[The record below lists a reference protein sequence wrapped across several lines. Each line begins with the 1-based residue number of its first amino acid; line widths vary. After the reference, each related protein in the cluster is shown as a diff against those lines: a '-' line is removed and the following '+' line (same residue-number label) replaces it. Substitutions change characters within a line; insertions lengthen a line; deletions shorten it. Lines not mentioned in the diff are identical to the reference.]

1 MKDVIELTKALV
13 PLAWPAI
20 LAIVLWKLF
29 PTLKQIVTSRA
40 FSVKVAG
47 MEVSVQDA
55 TEQLS
60 TRIEDLQK
68 QVIALR
74 DEQGSHSRDVA
85 VAAPPPEEPRARGR
99 QAVLWVD
106 DKPSNNAFEISQLRD
121 WGVDVLEAL
130 STQDAMAL
138 LKGNV
143 HVDAVISD
151 MGRSEGGSYRS
162 QAGLTLLQQIRAEGL
177 ATPFLVYSSARYAAQ
192 NRQQVIAAGGDGATS
207 SPIEL
212 LEWLRRKIGLSVA
225 G

>member
-13 PLAWPAI
+13 PLAWPLI

-74 DEQGSHSRDVA
+74 DGQGSHSRDVA
-85 VAAPPPEEPRARGR
+85 AAPPPEEPRARGR